1 MLNKKSDRLH
11 LGKRSLF
18 YVQNLSPKIM
28 NQITK
33 PRPIPWTASP
43 PKTQNDYPIVSNQG
57 VNYQLVPLQLIDQL
71 KAQNDNLIWLTVGLG
86 ALAAVACLSLLINAL
101 KPAQPTIT
109 VEKPVIVEREKLVPT
124 ACLLF
129 CGK

>member
-1 MLNKKSDRLH
+1 
-11 LGKRSLF
+11 
-18 YVQNLSPKIM
+18 M

-33 PRPIPWTASP
+33 PRSIPWAASP
-43 PKTQNDYPIVSNQG
+43 PKTQKDYPIVTNQG
-57 VNYQLVPLQLIDQL
+57 VDYQLVPLQLIDQL

-101 KPAQPTIT
+101 KPAQPTLT

-124 ACLLF
+124 SCLLF
-129 CGK
+129 CGNGK